1 MKTRSSAARADS
13 SLRPELGDLG
23 RARAEHQLEPLAPP
37 GERAVQERGR
47 LGRDEMRRAQEP
59 RQVVAEAEVVHAV
72 PELVEHRVRR
82 VVRLHGVGEDAHV
95 AAAVDV
101 DAERVLVLAVAR
113 VEIAPREDP
122 LDVESDPLEGA
133 ARERDDVLPL
143 EERVEVD
150 RAVGRRLLEEG
161 IRVVPRTQLR
171 DGAAEASGQ
180 LLVERALPA
189 RERLGGH
196 PIRVGER
203 VDQLL
208 LVELVGRQRQ
218 REPVAMAE
226 GARGLVPEARELAD
240 VVGDLGANRLRR
252 LPRLA
257 ALARIVASA
266 EDPLDLGVLDL
277 DAADTPAVARE
288 AQVDRGLELD
298 DPRAQIVRAPDA

>member
-1 MKTRSSAARADS
+1 M
-13 SLRPELGDLG
+13 
-23 RARAEHQLEPLAPP
+23 
-37 GERAVQERGR
+37 QERGC

-59 RQVVAEAEVVHAV
+59 RQVVAVAEVVHAV
-72 PELVEHRVRR
+72 AELVEHRVRR

-113 VEIAPREDP
+113 VEIAPREDA
-122 LDVESDPLEGA
+122 LDVESDPLEGS
-133 ARERDDVLPL
+133 ARERDHVLPL

-150 RAVGRRLLEEG
+150 GAVGRRLLEEG

-180 LLVERALPA
+180 LLVERPLPA

-208 LVELVGRQRQ
+208 LVELVDRQRE
-218 REPVAMAE
+218 REPVAMTE
-226 GARGLVPEARELAD
+226 GPRRLVPEACQLAN
-240 VVGDLGANRLRR
+240 VVGDFGADGLRG

-257 ALARIVASA
+257 TL
-266 EDPLDLGVLDL
+266 
-277 DAADTPAVARE
+277 
-288 AQVDRGLELD
+288 
-298 DPRAQIVRAPDA
+298 APDRRFGAGSA